1 MKKLL
6 ISALA
11 IAAAAVIVP
20 VTHNSVVTGA
30 GPIPDFS
37 ALLPDCTTNNWA
49 KPCYFP
55 DSGNT
60 DSGSAWLGECSN
72 SVTNFCYT
80 ATVNGQPAPSKFK
93 IVASV
98 GAYKTNTPSE
108 SIAGYEAYIHAFAL
122 PTGNT
127 LNNDYWGSSD
137 RPGNQGNNGG
147 EIDLSGVTI
156 DGRALKETDVIKVV
170 VKYKTSG
177 LPQYSVVVS
186 EDGTMDFSMTGQ
198 DMTLTLEGKP
208 ARVAIETAS
217 QHITLDPQSTF
228 DPATLAPNKCGL
240 PNMRFV
246 ACNVDKADSNPLA
259 FYSRSK
265 SFINSPGADVPGP
278 IWVST
283 NATYFHFPNVEFDS
297 ATKKY
302 VMRVKTG
309 APHFLADGTTLHTGS
324 FSAFLP
330 NGILTQ
336 WGIEKTEEALKAALA
351 ISITKDDVSTAAT
364 PTFVISELGVRVK
377 FPRIDYS
384 APVLAVGQAPA
395 GGAPAPATTAPA
407 TTTTTTTTAPK
418 AVVVTKTLRKGASS
432 SLTKLIALKGKGKAT
447 WRASGGCRISGAKL
461 VAPKKAGKCTL
472 SLSQAKYLKTPASKR
487 TIKITVK

>member
-1 MKKLL
+1 MKKLF
-6 ISALA
+6 ISILA

-20 VTHNSVVTGA
+20 VSQNSVATGA
-30 GPIPDFS
+30 GSIPDFS
-37 ALLPDCTTNNWA
+37 ALLPDCTTSNWA

-80 ATVNGQPAPSKFK
+80 ATVNGQPAPATFK
-93 IVASV
+93 VVANV

-108 SIAGYEAYIHAFAL
+108 SIAGYEAYIHAYAL

-137 RPGNQGNNGG
+137 RPRDQGNNGG
-147 EIDLSGVTI
+147 VVDLSGVTI
-156 DGRALKETDVIKVV
+156 NGRALNQTDTIKVV

-186 EDGTMDFSMTGQ
+186 EDGAMDFSITGQ

-208 ARVAIETAS
+208 ARVAIEAAS

-259 FYSRSK
+259 FYARSK

-283 NATYFHFPNVEFDS
+283 NATYFHFPNVEYDN

-336 WGIEKTEEALKAALA
+336 WGIKKDEDALKAALA
-351 ISITKDDVSTAAT
+351 VSITKDDVSTPAT
-364 PTFVISELGVRVK
+364 PTFVIGDLGVRVK
-377 FPRIDYS
+377 LARIDYS
-384 APVLAVGQAPA
+384 APVLAVGQV
-395 GGAPAPATTAPA
+395 GAISATA
-407 TTTTTTTTAPK
+407 TTTTTAPK
-418 AVVVTKTLRKGASS
+418 AATVTKTVRKGASS
-432 SLTKLIALKGKGKAT
+432 SLTSLIRPSGKGKAT
-447 WRASGGCRISGAKL
+447 WRATGGCRISGTKL
-461 VAPKKAGKCTL
+461 VAPAKAGKCTL
-472 SLSQAKYLKTPASKR
+472 TLSQAKYLKTPASR
-487 TIKITVK
+487 RSISITVK

>member
-6 ISALA
+6 ISVLA

-20 VTHNSVVTGA
+20 ISHNNVATGA
-30 GPIPDFS
+30 GTVPEYS
-37 ALLPDCTTNNWA
+37 TLLPDCSTNNWA

-55 DSGNT
+55 DAGTT

-80 ATVNGQPAPSKFK
+80 ATVNNEPAPSNFK

-98 GAYKTNTPSE
+98 GAYKTHTPSE

-122 PTGNT
+122 PAGNT

-137 RPGNQGNNGG
+137 RPRDQGTYGG
-147 EIDLSGVTI
+147 VAGGVIDLSGVTI
-156 DGRALKETDVIKVV
+156 SGRPLNQTDTIKVV

-186 EDGTMDFSMTGQ
+186 EEGTMDFSMTGQ

-208 ARVAIETAS
+208 ARVAIESAA

-228 DPATLAPNKCGL
+228 NPATLAPNKCGL

-246 ACNVDKADSNPLA
+246 ACNVDKAESNPLA

-265 SFINSPGADVPGP
+265 SFVNSPGADVPGP

-283 NATYFHFPNVEFDS
+283 NATYFHFPSVESD
-297 ATKKY
+297 ATTRTNLI
-302 VMRVKTG
+302 RVKTG

-330 NGILTQ
+330 NGILSL
-336 WGIEKTEEALKAALA
+336 WKIDKTEAALKTALA
-351 ISITKDDVSTAAT
+351 VSITKDDVSTPAT
-364 PTFVISELGVRVK
+364 PTFVIGDLGVRVK

-395 GGAPAPATTAPA
+395 VSATTVA
-407 TTTTTTTTAPK
+407 TTTTTAK
-418 AVVVTKTLRKGASS
+418 AVVATKTLRKGASS
-432 SLTKLIALKGKGKAT
+432 SLTSLIRPAGKGKAT

-461 VAPKKAGKCTL
+461 VAPAKAGKCTL
-472 SLSQAKYLKTPASKR
+472 TLSQAKYLKTPASR
-487 TIKITVK
+487 RSISITVK

>member
-1 MKKLL
+1 
-6 ISALA
+6 
-11 IAAAAVIVP
+11 
-20 VTHNSVVTGA
+20 
-30 GPIPDFS
+30 
-37 ALLPDCTTNNWA
+37 
-49 KPCYFP
+49 
-55 DSGNT
+55 
-60 DSGSAWLGECSN
+60 
-72 SVTNFCYT
+72 
-80 ATVNGQPAPSKFK
+80 
-93 IVASV
+93 VASV

-186 EDGTMDFSMTGQ
+186 EDGTMDFSITGQ

-208 ARVAIETAS
+208 ARVAIEADS
-217 QHITLDPQSTF
+217 QHIELKPESTF

-246 ACNVDKADSNPLA
+246 ACNVDKAESNPLA

-283 NATYFHFPNVEFDS
+283 NATYFHFPNVEFDN

-395 GGAPAPATTAPA
+395 GGAPAPATTTPA

-447 WRASGGCRISGAKL
+447 WRASGGCRIKGATL

-472 SLSQAKYLKTPASKR
+472 SLSQAKYLKTPASR
-487 TIKITVK
+487 RSISITVK

>member
-1 MKKLL
+1 MKKLF
-6 ISALA
+6 ISVLA
-11 IAAAAVIVP
+11 IAATAIIVP
-20 VTHNSVVTGA
+20 VSHNSVVTGA

-147 EIDLSGVTI
+147 VIDLSGVTI

-208 ARVAIETAS
+208 ARVAIEAAS
-217 QHITLDPQSTF
+217 QHITLYTQSTF

-246 ACNVDKADSNPLA
+246 ACNVNKADSNPLA

-283 NATYFHFPNVEFDS
+283 NATYFHFPNVEFDNT
-297 ATKKY
+297 TKKY
-302 VMRVKTG
+302 LMRIKTG

-336 WGIEKTEEALKAALA
+336 WKIEKTEAALKTALA
-351 ISITKDDVSTAAT
+351 VSITKDDVSVPAT
-364 PTFVISELGVRVK
+364 PTFVIGDLGVRVVL
-377 FPRIDYS
+377 PRIDYS
-384 APVLAVGQAPA
+384 APVLAVGQAPE
-395 GGAPAPATTAPA
+395 GGAPSTATTVAA
-407 TTTTTTTTAPK
+407 TTTTTTAK

-432 SLTKLIALKGKGKAT
+432 SLTSLIRPIGRGKAT

-461 VAPKKAGKCTL
+461 IASAKAGKCTL

-487 TIKITVK
+487 TISITVK

>member
-20 VTHNSVVTGA
+20 ISHNNVATGA

-186 EDGTMDFSMTGQ
+186 EDGTMDFSITGQ

-208 ARVAIETAS
+208 ARVAIEAAS

-246 ACNVDKADSNPLA
+246 ACNVDRAESNPLA

-283 NATYFHFPNVEFDS
+283 NATYFHFPNVEFDN

-364 PTFVISELGVRVK
+364 PTFVISDLGVRVK

-447 WRASGGCRISGAKL
+447 WRASGGCRIKGATL
-461 VAPKKAGKCTL
+461 VAPAKAGKCTL
-472 SLSQAKYLKTPASKR
+472 TLSQAKYLKTPASR
-487 TIKITVK
+487 RSISITVK

>member
-1 MKKLL
+1 MKKLF
-6 ISALA
+6 ISVLA
-11 IAAAAVIVP
+11 IAATAIIVP
-20 VTHNSVVTGA
+20 VSHNSVVTGA

-147 EIDLSGVTI
+147 VIDLSGVTI

-208 ARVAIETAS
+208 ARVAIEAAS

-246 ACNVDKADSNPLA
+246 ACNVNKADSNPLA

-283 NATYFHFPNVEFDS
+283 NATYFHFPNVEFDNT
-297 ATKKY
+297 TKKY
-302 VMRVKTG
+302 LMRIKTG

-336 WGIEKTEEALKAALA
+336 WKIEKTEAALKTALA
-351 ISITKDDVSTAAT
+351 VSITKDDVSVPAT
-364 PTFVISELGVRVK
+364 PTFVIGDLGVRVVL
-377 FPRIDYS
+377 PRIDYS
-384 APVLAVGQAPA
+384 APVLAVGQAPE
-395 GGAPAPATTAPA
+395 GGAPSTATTVAA
-407 TTTTTTTTAPK
+407 TTTTTTAK

-432 SLTKLIALKGKGKAT
+432 SLTSLIRPIGRGKAT

-461 VAPKKAGKCTL
+461 IASAKAGKCTL

-487 TIKITVK
+487 TISITVK

>member
-1 MKKLL
+1 MKKLF
-6 ISALA
+6 ISVLA

-20 VTHNSVVTGA
+20 VSHNSVVTGA

-147 EIDLSGVTI
+147 VIDLSGVTI

-208 ARVAIETAS
+208 ARVAIEAAS

-246 ACNVDKADSNPLA
+246 ACNVNKADSNPLA

-283 NATYFHFPNVEFDS
+283 NATYFHFPNVEFDNT
-297 ATKKY
+297 TKKY
-302 VMRVKTG
+302 LMRIKTG

-336 WGIEKTEEALKAALA
+336 WKIEKTEAALKTALA
-351 ISITKDDVSTAAT
+351 VSITKDDVSVPAT
-364 PTFVISELGVRVK
+364 PTFVIGDLGVRVVL
-377 FPRIDYS
+377 PRIDYS
-384 APVLAVGQAPA
+384 APVLAVGQAPE
-395 GGAPAPATTAPA
+395 GGAPSTATTVAA
-407 TTTTTTTTAPK
+407 TTTTTTAK

-432 SLTKLIALKGKGKAT
+432 SLTSLIRPVGKGKAT

-461 VAPKKAGKCTL
+461 IAPAKAGKCTL

-487 TIKITVK
+487 TISITVK

>member
-1 MKKLL
+1 
-6 ISALA
+6 
-11 IAAAAVIVP
+11 
-20 VTHNSVVTGA
+20 
-30 GPIPDFS
+30 
-37 ALLPDCTTNNWA
+37 
-49 KPCYFP
+49 
-55 DSGNT
+55 
-60 DSGSAWLGECSN
+60 
-72 SVTNFCYT
+72 
-80 ATVNGQPAPSKFK
+80 
-93 IVASV
+93 
-98 GAYKTNTPSE
+98 
-108 SIAGYEAYIHAFAL
+108 
-122 PTGNT
+122 
-127 LNNDYWGSSD
+127 
-137 RPGNQGNNGG
+137 
-147 EIDLSGVTI
+147 
-156 DGRALKETDVIKVV
+156 
-170 VKYKTSG
+170 
-177 LPQYSVVVS
+177 
-186 EDGTMDFSMTGQ
+186 
-198 DMTLTLEGKP
+198 
-208 ARVAIETAS
+208 
-217 QHITLDPQSTF
+217 
-228 DPATLAPNKCGL
+228 
-240 PNMRFV
+240 MRFV

-283 NATYFHFPNVEFDS
+283 NATYFHFPNVEFDN

-407 TTTTTTTTAPK
+407 TTTTPTTNETQ

-447 WRASGGCRISGAKL
+447 WRASGGCRIKGATL

>member
-1 MKKLL
+1 VKKLF
-6 ISALA
+6 ISVLA

-20 VTHNSVVTGA
+20 VSQHSTAIGA
-30 GPIPDFS
+30 GTAPEYS
-37 ALLPDCTTNNWA
+37 TLLPDCTTNNWA

-80 ATVNGQPAPSKFK
+80 ATVNNEPAPSKFK

-98 GAYKTNTPSE
+98 SAYKTHTPSE

-122 PTGNT
+122 PAGNT

-137 RPGNQGNNGG
+137 RPRDQGNNGG
-147 EIDLSGVTI
+147 VVDLSDVTI
-156 DGRALKETDVIKVV
+156 KGRALNQTDTIKVV

-186 EDGTMDFSMTGQ
+186 EDGTMDFSMTGE

-208 ARVAIETAS
+208 ARVAIESAA

-246 ACNVDKADSNPLA
+246 ACNVNKADSNPLA
-259 FYSRSK
+259 FYARSK

-283 NATYFHFPNVEFDS
+283 NATYFHFPNVEFDNT
-297 ATKKY
+297 TKKY
-302 VMRVKTG
+302 LMRIKTG

-336 WGIEKTEEALKAALA
+336 WKIEKTEAALKTALA
-351 ISITKDDVSTAAT
+351 VSITKDDVSIPAT
-364 PTFVISELGVRVK
+364 PTFVIGDLGVRVK
-377 FPRIDYS
+377 LPRIDYS
-384 APVLAVGQAPA
+384 APVLAVGQAPE
-395 GGAPAPATTAPA
+395 GGAPTTATTVAA
-407 TTTTTTTTAPK
+407 STTTTTAK
-418 AVVVTKTLRKGASS
+418 AVVVTKTLRNGASS
-432 SLTKLIALKGKGKAT
+432 SLTSLIRPIGKGKAT

-461 VAPKKAGKCTL
+461 IAPAKAGKCTL

-487 TIKITVK
+487 TISITVK

>member
-20 VTHNSVVTGA
+20 ISHNNVATGA

-37 ALLPDCTTNNWA
+37 ALLPNCTTNGGA

-60 DSGSAWLGECSN
+60 DSGSALLGECSN
-72 SVTNFCYT
+72 SVTNFCFT
-80 ATVNGQPAPSKFK
+80 ATVNNAPAPSHFK
-93 IVASV
+93 IAARVS
-98 GAYKTNTPSE
+98 AYKTNTPGE
-108 SIAGYEAYIHAFAL
+108 SIAGYEAYIYAFRL
-122 PTGNT
+122 PAGKT
-127 LNNDYWGSSD
+127 LNDSFWGSSD
-137 RPGNQGNNGG
+137 RPSDQGNDGG
-147 EIDLSGVTI
+147 VIDLSGITI
-156 DGRALKETDVIKVV
+156 GGRALNQTDTIKVV

-186 EDGTMDFSMTGQ
+186 EDGAMDFSMTGQ

-208 ARVAIETAS
+208 ARVAIEAAS
-217 QHITLDPQSTF
+217 QHITLDPESTF
-228 DPATLAPNKCGL
+228 DPASLAPNKCGL

-246 ACNVDKADSNPLA
+246 ACNVDRAESNPLA

-283 NATYFHFPNVEFDS
+283 NATYFHFPNVEFDN

-336 WGIEKTEEALKAALA
+336 WGIEKTEDALKAALA
-351 ISITKDDVSTAAT
+351 VSITKDDVSTAAT
-364 PTFVISELGVRVK
+364 PTFVIGDLGVRVK

-395 GGAPAPATTAPA
+395 TAATTTTAAA

-418 AVVVTKTLRKGASS
+418 AAVVTKTVRKGASS

-447 WRASGGCRISGAKL
+447 WRATGGCRIKGATL
-461 VAPKKAGKCTL
+461 IAPAKAGKCTL
-472 SLSQAKYLKTPASKR
+472 TLSQAKYLKTPASKR
-487 TIKITVK
+487 TINITVK

>member
-1 MKKLL
+1 MKKLF
-6 ISALA
+6 ISVLA
-11 IAAAAVIVP
+11 IAATAIIVP
-20 VTHNSVVTGA
+20 VSQHSVATGA
-30 GPIPDFS
+30 GTAPEYS
-37 ALLPDCTTNNWA
+37 ASLPDCSTNNWA

-60 DSGSAWLGECSN
+60 DSGSAYLGECSA
-72 SVTNFCYT
+72 SVPNFCYT
-80 ATVNGQPAPSKFK
+80 ATVNGEPAPATFK

-98 GAYKTNTPSE
+98 GAYKTHTPSE
-108 SIAGYEAYIHAFAL
+108 SIAGYEAYIHAYAL
-122 PTGNT
+122 PAGNT

-137 RPGNQGNNGG
+137 RPRDQGTYGG
-147 EIDLSGVTI
+147 VAGGVVDLSGVTI
-156 DGRALKETDVIKVV
+156 NGRALNQTDTIKVV

-186 EDGTMDFSMTGQ
+186 EDGTMDFSMTGE

-208 ARVAIETAS
+208 ARVAIEAAS
-217 QHITLDPQSTF
+217 QHITLDPKSTF

-246 ACNVDKADSNPLA
+246 ACNVDKAESNPLA

-265 SFINSPGADVPGP
+265 SFVNPPGADVPGP

-283 NATYFHFPNVEFDS
+283 NATYFHFPSVESDA
-297 ATKKY
+297 ATRTNLI
-302 VMRVKTG
+302 RVKTG

-330 NGILTQ
+330 NGILSL
-336 WGIEKTEEALKAALA
+336 WKIDKTEAALKTALA
-351 ISITKDDVSTAAT
+351 VSITKDDVSTPAT
-364 PTFVISELGVRVK
+364 PTFVIGDLGVRVK

-384 APVLAVGQAPA
+384 APVLSVGQAPA
-395 GGAPAPATTAPA
+395 TA
-407 TTTTTTTTAPK
+407 TTTAPK

-432 SLTKLIALKGKGKAT
+432 SLTSLIRPSGKGKAT

-461 VAPKKAGKCTL
+461 IAPAKAGKCTL

-487 TIKITVK
+487 TISITVK

>member
-1 MKKLL
+1 
-6 ISALA
+6 
-11 IAAAAVIVP
+11 
-20 VTHNSVVTGA
+20 
-30 GPIPDFS
+30 
-37 ALLPDCTTNNWA
+37 
-49 KPCYFP
+49 
-55 DSGNT
+55 
-60 DSGSAWLGECSN
+60 
-72 SVTNFCYT
+72 VTNFCYT

-186 EDGTMDFSMTGQ
+186 EDGTMDFSITGQ

-208 ARVAIETAS
+208 ARVAIEAAS

-246 ACNVDKADSNPLA
+246 ACNVDRAESNPLA

-283 NATYFHFPNVEFDS
+283 NATYFHFPNVEFDN

-395 GGAPAPATTAPA
+395 GGAPAPATTTPA

-447 WRASGGCRISGAKL
+447 WRASGGCRIKGATL

-472 SLSQAKYLKTPASKR
+472 SLSQAKYLKTPASR
-487 TIKITVK
+487 RSISITVK

>member
-1 MKKLL
+1 MKKLF

-11 IAAAAVIVP
+11 IAAAVVIVP
-20 VTHNSVVTGA
+20 ISHNSVATGA
-30 GPIPDFS
+30 GTAPDYS
-37 ALLPDCTTNNWA
+37 ALLPDCSTNNWA

-55 DSGNT
+55 DAGNT

-72 SVTNFCYT
+72 SVTNFCFT
-80 ATVNGQPAPSKFK
+80 ATVNGQPAPATFK

-98 GAYKTNTPSE
+98 GAYKTHTASE
-108 SIAGYEAYIHAFAL
+108 PIAGYEVYLHAFAL
-122 PTGNT
+122 PAGNT

-137 RPGNQGNNGG
+137 RPRNQGTYDGVAGG
-147 EIDLSGVTI
+147 VVDLSGVTI
-156 DGRALKETDVIKVV
+156 NGRALNQTDTIKVV

-208 ARVAIETAS
+208 ARVAIESAA

-246 ACNVDKADSNPLA
+246 ACNVNQAESNPLA

-265 SFINSPGADVPGP
+265 SFVNSPGADVPGP

-283 NATYFHFPNVEFDS
+283 NATYFHFPSVESD
-297 ATKKY
+297 AKTKTNLI
-302 VMRVKTG
+302 RVKTG

-330 NGILTQ
+330 NGILSQ
-336 WGIEKTEEALKAALA
+336 WKIDKTEAALKAALA
-351 ISITKDDVSTAAT
+351 VSITKDDVSTEAT
-364 PTFVISELGVRVK
+364 PTFVISDLGVRVK
-377 FPRIDYS
+377 FPQISYS

-395 GGAPAPATTAPA
+395 TAA
-407 TTTTTTTTAPK
+407 TTTTAAVTTTTPA
-418 AVVVTKTLRKGASS
+418 AVAVTKTLRKGASS
-432 SLTKLIALKGKGKAT
+432 SLTKLIALQGKGKAT
-447 WRASGGCRISGAKL
+447 WRASGGCRIKGATL
-461 VAPKKAGKCTL
+461 IAPAKAGKCTL
-472 SLSQAKYLKTPASKR
+472 TLSQAKYLKTPASKR
-487 TIKITVK
+487 TINITVK

>member
-1 MKKLL
+1 
-6 ISALA
+6 
-11 IAAAAVIVP
+11 
-20 VTHNSVVTGA
+20 
-30 GPIPDFS
+30 
-37 ALLPDCTTNNWA
+37 
-49 KPCYFP
+49 
-55 DSGNT
+55 
-60 DSGSAWLGECSN
+60 
-72 SVTNFCYT
+72 
-80 ATVNGQPAPSKFK
+80 
-93 IVASV
+93 
-98 GAYKTNTPSE
+98 
-108 SIAGYEAYIHAFAL
+108 
-122 PTGNT
+122 
-127 LNNDYWGSSD
+127 
-137 RPGNQGNNGG
+137 
-147 EIDLSGVTI
+147 
-156 DGRALKETDVIKVV
+156 

-186 EDGTMDFSMTGQ
+186 EDGAMDFSMTGQ

-208 ARVAIETAS
+208 ARVAIEAAS
-217 QHITLDPQSTF
+217 QHITLDPESTF
-228 DPATLAPNKCGL
+228 DPASLAPNKCGL

-246 ACNVDKADSNPLA
+246 ACNVDRAESNPLA

-283 NATYFHFPNVEFDS
+283 NATYFHFPNVEFDN

-336 WGIEKTEEALKAALA
+336 WGIDKTEAALKAALA
-351 ISITKDDVSTAAT
+351 VSITKDDVSTPAT
-364 PTFVISELGVRVK
+364 PTFVIGDLGVRVK

-395 GGAPAPATTAPA
+395 TAATTTTAAA

-418 AVVVTKTLRKGASS
+418 AAVVTKTVRKGASS

-447 WRASGGCRISGAKL
+447 WRATGGCRIKGATL
-461 VAPKKAGKCTL
+461 IAPAKAGKCTL
-472 SLSQAKYLKTPASKR
+472 TLSQAKYLKTPASKR
-487 TIKITVK
+487 TINITVK

>member
-20 VTHNSVVTGA
+20 VSHNNVATGA

-127 LNNDYWGSSD
+127 LNNDYWGPSD

-186 EDGTMDFSMTGQ
+186 EDGTMDFSITGQ

-208 ARVAIETAS
+208 ARVAIEADS
-217 QHITLDPQSTF
+217 QHIELNPESTF

-283 NATYFHFPNVEFDS
+283 NATYFHFPNVEFDN

-364 PTFVISELGVRVK
+364 PTFVISDLGVRVK

-447 WRASGGCRISGAKL
+447 WRASGGCRIKGATL
-461 VAPKKAGKCTL
+461 VAPAKAGKCTL
-472 SLSQAKYLKTPASKR
+472 TLSQAKYLKTPASR
-487 TIKITVK
+487 RSISITVK

>member
-1 MKKLL
+1 MKKLF
-6 ISALA
+6 ISVLA

-20 VTHNSVVTGA
+20 VSHNSVVTGA

-98 GAYKTNTPSE
+98 GAYKTNTPGE

-147 EIDLSGVTI
+147 VIDLSGVTI
-156 DGRALKETDVIKVV
+156 DGRALNQTDTIKVV

-208 ARVAIETAS
+208 ARVAIESAA

-246 ACNVDKADSNPLA
+246 ACNVNKADSNPLA
-259 FYSRSK
+259 FYARSK

-283 NATYFHFPNVEFDS
+283 NATYFHFPNVEFDNT
-297 ATKKY
+297 TKKY
-302 VMRVKTG
+302 LMRIKTG

-336 WGIEKTEEALKAALA
+336 WKIEKTEAALNTA
-351 ISITKDDVSTAAT
+351 LAVSITKDDVSIPAT
-364 PTFVISELGVRVK
+364 PTFVIGDLGVRVK
-377 FPRIDYS
+377 LPQISYS
-384 APVLAVGQAPA
+384 APVLAVGQAPE
-395 GGAPAPATTAPA
+395 GGAPTTATTVAA
-407 TTTTTTTTAPK
+407 STTTTTAK

-432 SLTKLIALKGKGKAT
+432 SLTSLIRPIGKGKAT

-461 VAPKKAGKCTL
+461 IASAKAGKCTL

-487 TIKITVK
+487 TISITVK

>member
-1 MKKLL
+1 M
-6 ISALA
+6 S
-11 IAAAAVIVP
+11 
-20 VTHNSVVTGA
+20 
-30 GPIPDFS
+30 
-37 ALLPDCTTNNWA
+37 
-49 KPCYFP
+49 
-55 DSGNT
+55 
-60 DSGSAWLGECSN
+60 
-72 SVTNFCYT
+72 
-80 ATVNGQPAPSKFK
+80 
-93 IVASV
+93 
-98 GAYKTNTPSE
+98 
-108 SIAGYEAYIHAFAL
+108 
-122 PTGNT
+122 
-127 LNNDYWGSSD
+127 
-137 RPGNQGNNGG
+137 
-147 EIDLSGVTI
+147 
-156 DGRALKETDVIKVV
+156 
-170 VKYKTSG
+170 
-177 LPQYSVVVS
+177 
-186 EDGTMDFSMTGQ
+186 
-198 DMTLTLEGKP
+198 
-208 ARVAIETAS
+208 
-217 QHITLDPQSTF
+217 
-228 DPATLAPNKCGL
+228 
-240 PNMRFV
+240 FV

-283 NATYFHFPNVEFDS
+283 NATYFHFPNVEFDN

-418 AVVVTKTLRKGASS
+418 AAVVTKTLRKGASS

-447 WRASGGCRISGAKL
+447 WRASGGCRIKGATL

>member
-20 VTHNSVVTGA
+20 ISHNNVATGA

-147 EIDLSGVTI
+147 VIDLSGVTI

-170 VKYKTSG
+170 VKYKTSA
-177 LPQYSVVVS
+177 Y
-186 EDGTMDFSMTGQ
+186 
-198 DMTLTLEGKP
+198 
-208 ARVAIETAS
+208 RNTA
-217 QHITLDPQSTF
+217 L
-228 DPATLAPNKCGL
+228 L
-240 PNMRFV
+240 
-246 ACNVDKADSNPLA
+246 
-259 FYSRSK
+259 
-265 SFINSPGADVPGP
+265 
-278 IWVST
+278 
-283 NATYFHFPNVEFDS
+283 
-297 ATKKY
+297 
-302 VMRVKTG
+302 
-309 APHFLADGTTLHTGS
+309 
-324 FSAFLP
+324 
-330 NGILTQ
+330 
-336 WGIEKTEEALKAALA
+336 
-351 ISITKDDVSTAAT
+351 
-364 PTFVISELGVRVK
+364 
-377 FPRIDYS
+377 
-384 APVLAVGQAPA
+384 
-395 GGAPAPATTAPA
+395 
-407 TTTTTTTTAPK
+407 
-418 AVVVTKTLRKGASS
+418 
-432 SLTKLIALKGKGKAT
+432 
-447 WRASGGCRISGAKL
+447 
-461 VAPKKAGKCTL
+461 
-472 SLSQAKYLKTPASKR
+472 YLKTEQWIFLSRAK
-487 TIKITVK
+487 T

>member
-1 MKKLL
+1 
-6 ISALA
+6 
-11 IAAAAVIVP
+11 
-20 VTHNSVVTGA
+20 
-30 GPIPDFS
+30 
-37 ALLPDCTTNNWA
+37 
-49 KPCYFP
+49 
-55 DSGNT
+55 
-60 DSGSAWLGECSN
+60 
-72 SVTNFCYT
+72 
-80 ATVNGQPAPSKFK
+80 
-93 IVASV
+93 
-98 GAYKTNTPSE
+98 
-108 SIAGYEAYIHAFAL
+108 
-122 PTGNT
+122 
-127 LNNDYWGSSD
+127 
-137 RPGNQGNNGG
+137 
-147 EIDLSGVTI
+147 
-156 DGRALKETDVIKVV
+156 
-170 VKYKTSG
+170 
-177 LPQYSVVVS
+177 
-186 EDGTMDFSMTGQ
+186 
-198 DMTLTLEGKP
+198 
-208 ARVAIETAS
+208 
-217 QHITLDPQSTF
+217 
-228 DPATLAPNKCGL
+228 
-240 PNMRFV
+240 MRFV

-283 NATYFHFPNVEFDS
+283 NATYFHFPNVEFDN

-364 PTFVISELGVRVK
+364 PTFVIGDLGVRVK

-395 GGAPAPATTAPA
+395 GGAPATTAPAPA

-432 SLTKLIALKGKGKAT
+432 SLTKLIALKGNGKAT
-447 WRASGGCRISGAKL
+447 WRATGGCRIKGATL
-461 VAPKKAGKCTL
+461 VAPAKAGKCTL
-472 SLSQAKYLKTPASKR
+472 TLSQAKYLKTPASR
-487 TIKITVK
+487 RSISITVK